1 MVVAAQ
7 VTAEKLGVSFATD
20 VDHGIDVRA
29 AAGAHRAYMC
39 QDQDKGRP
47 MDIDALVTA
56 AQGMGVLTGMP
67 VPIIDIAVALA

>member
-1 MVVAAQ
+1 MLVAAQ
-7 VTAEKLGVSFATD
+7 VTAEKLDVTFATD
-20 VDHGIDVRA
+20 VDHGIDDRA